1 MAGVGAGAA
10 ARMGSRVAV
19 GGSDGEA
26 VAFSLGEQVV
36 CPYCM
41 GTMQAPC
48 VAPAVRCAYCREVIY
63 PSAVLTPPVQG
74 SGGCEAG
81 NVPVQQVA
89 PQAPATVHIPTHQE
103 LAQRYEHNRNNPLI
117 KLLAQSDSVVPRV
130 LEADGVGLVALC
142 RLRRVS
148 KACFESVDIVLRQ
161 QPPVVLLGGEE
172 ARLSGLNVRT
182 VKSLDLVSMGFSSCT
197 DMPNGRCFMATCGLP
212 DGRVLMAGGSEGRWT
227 NKRGISELDKE
238 NVNTSK
244 QAGVGTAHATTHAQE
259 SASVQICKN
268 NRWTSLPPMI
278 EARAGARA
286 VVLDDGRVL
295 VAGGSRGELYLRSA
309 EVLDVSK
316 GTWTTLPD
324 MHFCYCHHAIG
335 KLPDGR
341 VIVAGGLA
349 AGQPG
354 TQWQLAEIYDPA
366 KNCWSILPTLS
377 ARRQFCAGCVDT
389 NGRFIVSGGEDERG
403 VHATCE
409 AFNPALEC
417 WEAAPDLIHARA
429 GHTMCR
435 IGGALF
441 VAGGRGNGKSRI
453 LSEMEVLD
461 VTQDRWRLRA
471 TDPKFALVRSGVA
484 AVALPAPQIR

>member
-1 MAGVGAGAA
+1 MPGVSTGV

-19 GGSDGEA
+19 GGGLEVVVFA
-26 VAFSLGEQVV
+26 LGEQVV
-36 CPYCM
+36 CPHCTGM
-41 GTMQAPC
+41 MEAPC

-63 PSAVLTPPVQG
+63 PSAASTPPVQG
-74 SGGCEAG
+74 SGEAG
-81 NVPVQQVA
+81 NVAVQQVA
-89 PQAPATVHIPTHQE
+89 PQAPATVHTPTPQE
-103 LAQRYEHNRNNPLI
+103 LAQRYEQNRNNPLI
-117 KLLAQSDSVVPRV
+117 QLLAQSDSVVTRV
-130 LEADGVGLVALC
+130 LEADDVGLVALC

-148 KACFESVDIVLRQ
+148 KGCFESVDIVLRR

-182 VKSLDLVSMGFSSCT
+182 VKSLDLVSMGFSSCA
-197 DMPNGRCFMATCGLP
+197 DMPNGRCFMATCGFP
-212 DGRVLMAGGSEGRWT
+212 DGRVLMAGGSEGRWRS
-227 NKRGISELDKE
+227 KGGVSELDKE
-238 NVNTSK
+238 NVNTST
-244 QAGVGTAHATTHAQE
+244 QAGAGTASATTSRSHAQE

-268 NRWTSLPPMI
+268 DSWTSLPPMT
-278 EARAGARA
+278 EPRAGARA

-295 VAGGSRGELYLRSA
+295 VAGGSRGELYLRSV

-316 GTWTTLPD
+316 GTWTALPD

-366 KNCWSILPTLS
+366 KNRWSILPTLS

-409 AFNPALEC
+409 AFNPVLNC
-417 WEAAPDLIHARA
+417 WEAVPDLIHGRA

-441 VAGGRGNGKSRI
+441 VAGGRGNGKTKI
-453 LSEMEVLD
+453 LSEIEVLD

-484 AVALPAPQIR
+484 AVALMAPQIK